1 MDEKTE
7 SLRDLFVETTGTD
20 AVTEA
25 QAEGRGTLAD
35 RDDDDVAAQVRAVVA
50 AMRERYAFT
59 SALADDLDLLVA
71 VARAFHD
78 GAADAEAATDLGV
91 DEATVRDARLD
102 LHLVRDSDREP
113 PAGVALRALR
123 RLAEEGAPLG
133 AAASALDCDPAALA
147 PAYRAALTDAASRR
161 ANDRFRAEF
170 AALLTDA
177 DIAERLT
184 EMDDG
189 LREATEDM
197 ETDVS
202 F

>member
-20 AVTEA
+20 SVTEA

-35 RDDDDVAAQVRAVVA
+35 RDDADVEAGVREVVA
-50 AMRERYAFT
+50 AMRARYAFT
-59 SALADDLDLLVA
+59 SALADDTGVLAA

-78 GAADAEAATDLGV
+78 GDDDAEIAAALGV

-102 LHLVRDSDREP
+102 LHLVRDADREP
-113 PAGVALRALR
+113 PASVDIRALR
-123 RLAEEGAPLG
+123 RLADEETSLG
-133 AAASALDCDPAALA
+133 EAASALDCDPADLA
-147 PAYRAALTDAASRR
+147 PAYRAALTEAASRR
-161 ANDRFRAEF
+161 ANGRFREEF
-170 AALLTDA
+170 AALLADA
-177 DIAERLT
+177 DLTARLT

-189 LREATEDM
+189 LREATEDI